1 MNTLANFVKIKNMKN
16 TLSVFLIT
24 KQEGAN
30 LDKCLASVQ
39 NIADEIIIVD
49 SGSTDNTLEIAKKY
63 GAKTFHKDFV
73 SFTEQKNFSLEKC
86 SCPWALNLDA
96 DEYLTP
102 ELAKEIKEILNK
114 KNDYAGYFLI
124 RNNIFLGRKMCH
136 SGIAKEPR
144 LRLVETKKAKYV
156 GGFVHEEL
164 IVEGKTSALKNTFM
178 HNTYTSIDQ
187 YFEKFN
193 RYSTLAA
200 LTMQQKNK
208 KFNIFQLTR
217 APFEF
222 IKIYFLRLGFLDGFQ
237 GFLWAVFN
245 AWYKVVKYTKLWD
258 LSRENKNSK

>member
-1 MNTLANFVKIKNMKN
+1 MEN

-24 KQEGAN
+24 RQEGKN
-30 LDKCLASVQ
+30 LDKCLSSVKD
-39 NIADEIIIVD
+39 IADEIIIVD

-63 GAKTFHKDFV
+63 GAKIFHKEFV
-73 SFTEQKNFSLEKC
+73 SFTEQKNFSLNNC
-86 SCPWALNLDA
+86 NCTWALNIDA

-102 ELAKEIKEILNK
+102 ALAKEIKKTLSQK
-114 KNDYAGYFLI
+114 TDYDGYFLI
-124 RNNIFLGRKMCH
+124 RNNIFLGRQMKH
-136 SGIAKEPR
+136 SGIAAEAR
-144 LRLVETKKAKYV
+144 LRLVKTKKAKYV
-156 GGFVHEEL
+156 GGLVHEEL
-164 IVEGKTSALKNTFM
+164 IVEGKTPTLKNTFM

-200 LTMQQKNK
+200 LTMQQEHK
-208 KFNIFQLTR
+208 KFSIFQLTR

-237 GFLWAVFN
+237 GFLWALFN

-258 LSRENKNSK
+258 LTRNKKSKK

>member
-1 MNTLANFVKIKNMKN
+1 MQN

-24 KQEGAN
+24 KQEGKN
-30 LDKCLASVQ
+30 LDTCLSSVR

-63 GAKTFHKDFV
+63 EAKIFHKDFV
-73 SFTEQKNFSLEKC
+73 SFTEQKNFALQKC
-86 SCPWALNLDA
+86 SCLWALNLDA

-102 ELAKEIKEILNK
+102 KLAKEIKETLNK
-114 KNDYAGYFLI
+114 NQIYSGYFLV
-124 RNNIFLGRKMCH
+124 RNNIFLGRKMKH
-136 SGIAKEPR
+136 SGIASEKR
-144 LRLVETKKAKYV
+144 LRLVQTKKSKYV
-156 GGFVHEEL
+156 GGLVHEEL
-164 IVEGKTSALKNTFM
+164 IVEGKTAVLKNTFM

-200 LTMQQKNK
+200 LTMQQEHK

-222 IKIYFLRLGFLDGFQ
+222 IKIYFLRLGFLDGLQ
-237 GFLWAVFN
+237 GFLWALFN

-258 LSRENKNSK
+258 LSRENKNTK